1 MSTLRTL
8 LFLEAASLLVAAFLH
23 VGLLTSSPPDDAA
36 MYEAGIAVILAVGL
50 AITKVRPGH
59 ARITGLVVQ
68 AIALVGA
75 SIGTY
80 ATLRG
85 IGPNSP
91 LDIVYHVALIALIV
105 AGLAVAWRL
114 PANASEAAA
123 G

>member
-1 MSTLRTL
+1 MTALRTL
-8 LFLEAASLLVAAFLH
+8 LFLEAASLVGAAILH
-23 VGLLTSSPPDDAA
+23 TGALTGGPPDDAA
-36 MYEAGIAVILAVGL
+36 MYETGIAVILAVGL
-50 AITKVRPGH
+50 GITFIQTGW
-59 ARITGLVVQ
+59 ARLTGLVVQ

-85 IGPNSP
+85 FGPSSP
-91 LDIVYHVALIALIV
+91 LDVVYHVVLIGLIV

-114 PANASEAAA
+114 PASGREAPT